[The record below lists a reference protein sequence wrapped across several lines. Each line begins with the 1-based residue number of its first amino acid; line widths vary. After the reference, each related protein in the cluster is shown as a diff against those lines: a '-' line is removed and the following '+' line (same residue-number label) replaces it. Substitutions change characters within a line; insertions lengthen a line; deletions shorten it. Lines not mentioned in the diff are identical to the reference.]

1 MIITY
6 CSNVSS
12 SPYQSGRIPVE
23 YGFMPYEDVD
33 VSAYAYVVV
42 QDIGELR
49 PFGCD
54 APSTLERLG
63 VYGNP
68 SMLVI
73 DLSDGEAFIAVKT
86 SDELAVDSSAREHV
100 LHNANI
106 HAQIVA
112 LEATQTPRRIREANS
127 ANAKVSAAGKAW
139 LDELEAKIATLRSQ
153 ML

>member
-33 VSAYAYVVV
+33 PSAYTHVIA
-42 QDIGELR
+42 QDIGELF

-54 APSTLERLG
+54 VTFTPERLG
-63 VYGNP
+63 VYGDP

-86 SDELAVDSSAREHV
+86 PDELAVDSLATDRA

-106 HAQIVA
+106 RAQIVA

-127 ANAKVSAAGKAW
+127 ANAKIAADGKAW
-139 LDELEAKIATLRSQ
+139 FDELEAEIAALRSQ